1 MLKTNFY
8 RNLIIILLCL
18 VAGIVD
24 VIGYLNLGRVFTAN
38 MTGNIIIM
46 GMAIGNL
53 HTVSFLRSG
62 VAFAGFIA
70 GNAIARLFLGSRK
83 PDGPWSSRLTIL
95 VVIQLI
101 FFLIF
106 ALLARDLLIPAVE
119 YSLIVLL
126 SFTMGMQTT
135 MARRLGIAGIST
147 TVLTNNMAS
156 VVEDVTARLRQ
167 LVRRDGTAARE
178 SWPVAETLL
187 RVLAILV
194 YGSGAVIATVVEQRI
209 PLIAIWIVIVTM
221 LIVLGIVLAVF
232 HHKKQLCES
241 K

>member
-1 MLKTNFY
+1 MKIDFY
-8 RNLIIILLCL
+8 RKLIIVLLCF

-38 MTGNIIIM
+38 MTGNIIVM

-70 GNAIARLFLGSRK
+70 GNAVARLLLGSRK

-95 VVIQLI
+95 VVLQIV
-101 FFLIF
+101 FFLLF
-106 ALLARDLLIPAVE
+106 ALLAKGLLIPAIE
-119 YSLIVLL
+119 YSLIILL

-156 VVEDVTARLRQ
+156 IVEDVTARLRQ
-167 LVRRDGTAARE
+167 LARRDGTAQRE
-178 SWPVAETLL
+178 SWPAAETLL
-187 RVLAILV
+187 RVIAIFI
-194 YGSGAVIATVVEQRI
+194 YGGGAVIATVVEQRI
-209 PLIAIWIVIVTM
+209 PLIAIWIVIIVM
-221 LIVLGIVLAVF
+221 VIVLGLVWAVF
-232 HHKKQLCES
+232 HRKRHGG
-241 K
+241 

>member
-1 MLKTNFY
+1 MLKTDWY
-8 RNLIIILLCL
+8 RKLIILLLCL

-70 GNAIARLFLGSRK
+70 GNPVARLFLGSRK
-83 PDGPWSSRLTIL
+83 PDGPWSSRLTML
-95 VVIQLI
+95 LVIQI
-101 FFLIF
+101 VFFFIF
-106 ALLARDLLIPAVE
+106 AGLAKGLLIPAIE
-119 YSLIVLL
+119 YSLIALL

-156 VVEDVTARLRQ
+156 VVEDITARLRQ
-167 LVRRDGTAARE
+167 LARRDGTAARE
-178 SWPVAETLL
+178 GWPVAETLL
-187 RVLAILV
+187 RIFAILI
-194 YGSGAVIATVVEQRI
+194 YGGGAVIATVVEQRI
-209 PLIAIWIVIVTM
+209 PLIAIWIVILTM
-221 LIVLGIVLAVF
+221 LIVLGLVLAVF
-232 HHKKQLCES
+232 HRRSQSSL
-241 K
+241 